1 MNIHKYIPF
10 LVLAALTGCSLQPS
24 NTLSVISSAADLS
37 YHYESGEAVD
47 FIDNATLTDLE
58 VTVVLEALDQIDRS
72 KTRLKALTDDPKQ
85 FVTDITLVS
94 FEYAKIKS
102 AYLSIRQV
110 VLDNREEYTP
120 EEWRVFE
127 EFDSAAG
134 HLDRE
139 FAHLVE
145 TLEANTALQ
154 TAFRLADTAV
164 KIAALL

>member
-10 LVLAALTGCSLQPS
+10 LVVTALAGCSLQPA

-47 FIDNATLTDLE
+47 FIDNAELSDLE

-72 KTRLKALTDDPKQ
+72 KSRLKAFTDAPER

-102 AYLSIRQV
+102 SYLSIRQV
-110 VLDNREEYTP
+110 VIDNRDEYTH
-120 EEWRVFE
+120 EEWQVFE
-127 EFDSAAG
+127 EFDAAAV
-134 HLDRE
+134 HLDKE
-139 FAHLVE
+139 FAHFVE
-145 TLEANTALQ
+145 ALEANTALQ

-164 KIAALL
+164 KIATLL

>member
-1 MNIHKYIPF
+1 MKPF
-10 LVLAALTGCSLQPS
+10 IIAAIASFLAACSLQPT

-37 YHYESGEAVD
+37 YHYESGEAVG
-47 FIDNATLTDLE
+47 FIDNAELTDLE

-72 KTRLKALTDDPKQ
+72 KARLKAFTDEPER

-94 FEYAKIKS
+94 FEYAKIRS
-102 AYLSIRQV
+102 SYLGIRQV
-110 VLDNREEYTP
+110 VLDNRDEYSP

-127 EFDSAAG
+127 EFDAAAG
-134 HLDRE
+134 HLDKE
-139 FAHLVE
+139 FAGLVAS
-145 TLEANTALQ
+145 LEANTALQ

>member
-1 MNIHKYIPF
+1 MKLLLTIS
-10 LVLAALTGCSLQPS
+10 LVISLVGCSLQPS

-37 YHYESGEAVD
+37 YHYESGQAVE

-72 KTRLKALTDDPKQ
+72 KSRLKAFTDAPER

-102 AYLSIRQV
+102 SYLSIRQV
-110 VLDNREEYTP
+110 VLDNRDEYTP
-120 EEWRVFE
+120 EEWHVFE

-134 HLDRE
+134 HLDKE
-139 FAHLVE
+139 FASLVAA
-145 TLEANTALQ
+145 LEANTALQ

-164 KIAALL
+164 KIATLL

>member
-1 MNIHKYIPF
+1 MRSLITAAIATF
-10 LVLAALTGCSLQPS
+10 LAACSLQPA

-37 YHYESGEAVD
+37 YHYESGQAVE

-72 KTRLKALTDDPKQ
+72 KSRLKAFTDEPER

-102 AYLSIRQV
+102 SYLSIRQV

-127 EFDSAAG
+127 EFDAAAG
-134 HLDRE
+134 NLDQR
-139 FAHLVE
+139 FASLVAA
-145 TLEANTALQ
+145 LEANTALQ

-164 KIAALL
+164 KIATLL

>member
-1 MNIHKYIPF
+1 MKLIIVAAAGA
-10 LVLAALTGCSLQPS
+10 LVTACSLQPA

-37 YHYESGEAVD
+37 YHYESGEAVE

-72 KTRLKALTDDPKQ
+72 KARLKAFTDEPER

-102 AYLSIRQV
+102 SYLSIRQV

-127 EFDSAAG
+127 EFDAAAG
-134 HLDRE
+134 NLDQR
-139 FAHLVE
+139 FASLVAA
-145 TLEANTALQ
+145 LEANTALQ

-164 KIAALL
+164 KIATLL